1 MAEWIGDLTRL
12 KQCHGATFHM
22 CSGRQQDV
30 LAGFAPMLGVGKED
44 EQLQRELM
52 SGVIRGSMVKT
63 LSAMQEMLGTLV

>member
-1 MAEWIGDLTRL
+1 
-12 KQCHGATFHM
+12 M
-22 CSGRQQDV
+22 CGGRQQDV

-63 LSAMQEMLGTLV
+63 LSAVQEMLGTLV